1 MSKNALD
8 KYQDFAKKSADP
20 ACSLDSLFIGLSA
33 EVGELHS
40 ERMRELR
47 TDREAFGHHEVLSEL
62 GDIMWYVA
70 NIAGRYGMTLQEVSK
85 YNQEKLIER
94 GNNNGCTI
102 KSK

>member
-47 TDREAFGHHEVLSEL
+47 PDREAFGHHEVLSEL

-70 NIAGRYGMTLQEVSK
+70 NIAEHYDITLHEVVE
-85 YNQEKLIER
+85 YNQKKLIGR
-94 GNNNGCTI
+94 RINQ
-102 KSK
+102 